1 MTIQNYNTAWQTVD
15 NTLQDGV
22 TKIDSGGIRRNVD
35 AVWVN
40 DGVSWKKVYN
50 RSLYDVTSP
59 EKTRDMIIIGDSITW
74 GYGLSMTQA
83 HPFLIQQ
90 RINSVSGYVSSGWTA
105 RNITMDDT
113 TMSPFNG
120 GAASPLKIV
129 DSAALTATDTGPFS
143 GYSGVPDTN
152 PLPCISLQTPGISF
166 IGVDVTS
173 HPSFVIINARGSG
186 TIEVRQKGYA
196 TPINTTVLTTTN
208 QTIVAFTQPAL
219 SGTGPDFSVYLSAG
233 ANAEIITIHPT
244 NGYNGYANG
253 FINVI
258 VNGRNSYTVADYAN
272 TISDIKS
279 TVINTAALD
288 SGPPIYVLAVG
299 TVTMY
304 DTARQVTPATFKTQ
318 LETLITGFNSGVNAG
333 TVVLT
338 LPPNPGA
345 GWSTLAGSTA
355 EDYNEKVIEL
365 ANTYGLDYIDLY
377 NGPFIDGTYLSG
389 TGVQSNTISYQGDN
403 IHPSAVGAQQIANRF
418 CCSLG
423 L

>member
-1 MTIQNYNTAWQTVD
+1 MTIQSYNTAWRTVD

-22 TKIDSGGIRRNVD
+22 TKIDSGGTRRNVN

-59 EKTRDMIIIGDSITW
+59 EKKRDMLIIGDSITW

-83 HPFLIQQ
+83 HPYLIQQ

-120 GAASPLKIV
+120 GAVSPLKIV
-129 DSAALTATDTGPFS
+129 DSADITGTDAGPFS
-143 GYSGVPDTN
+143 GYLGTPATN
-152 PLPCISLQTPGISF
+152 PLPCITLQNMFTSF
-166 IGVDVTS
+166 IGVNVTS
-173 HPSFVIINARGSG
+173 HPQYLVVIAKGEG
-186 TIEVRQKGYA
+186 TIEIGQKGYS
-196 TPINTTVLTTTN
+196 TTTTTTLTSEY
-208 QTIVAFTQPAL
+208 QTIIAFTQPAL
-219 SGTGPDFSVYLSAG
+219 SGFTGPDFSVLLVSG

-244 NGYNGYANG
+244 NVYNGYANG

-258 VNGRNSYTVADYAN
+258 VNGRNSYAVADYAN

-279 TVINTAALD
+279 TVINTAVFD
-288 SGPPIYVLAVG
+288 GGPPIYVLAVG

-338 LPPNPGA
+338 LPPKPGA
-345 GWSTLAGSTA
+345 GWSTLAGTTA